1 MLEIFANFLPVLLL
15 FAAGYTLKRAK
26 ILTADDGGVILKMIF
41 YVGMPGF
48 IFSTVMR
55 ANLSGEMIKLLLLPL
70 VMVITLSMI
79 VLLLRRNL
87 LKKLPQQT
95 FGAMLTGVLIM
106 NTGFVLP
113 FIERGFGADGLARL
127 AVIDAANA
135 IITVSIVYAIALS
148 LGSGKADRKLIIRK
162 ILLAP
167 PLWAFVL
174 AMILRGLQVESPQ
187 FLTETS
193 ALAGRMVSPAIL
205 IAVGLKFMPELVF
218 KKLVLVG
225 AFLRFGLGLAIGVLF
240 VLLFNLRSLDAII
253 VIICS
258 TAPFG
263 FNSILFADLAK
274 LDSKYAAAQVSAGLI
289 AGFILIPALI
299 VLLPLIFG

>member
-1 MLEIFANFLPVLLL
+1 MLEILTNLLPVLLL
-15 FAAGYTLKRAK
+15 FSAGYILKRAK
-26 ILTADDGGVILKMIF
+26 ILTADDGGVILKMVF
-41 YVGMPGF
+41 YIGMPGF
-48 IFSTVMR
+48 IFSTVMK
-55 ANLSGEMIKLLLLPL
+55 ANLSGEMVKLLLLPV
-70 VMVITLSMI
+70 VMVVALSAI

-87 LKKLPQQT
+87 FKQLPQQT

-127 AVIDAANA
+127 AVVDAANA
-135 IITVSIVYAIALS
+135 IITVSLVYAIALS
-148 LGSGKADRKLIIRK
+148 LGSGLADKKLILRK

-167 PLWAFVL
+167 PLWAFVI
-174 AMILRGLQVESPQ
+174 AIILRVTQANYPQ
-187 FLTETS
+187 FLIDTS

-225 AFLRFGLGLAIGVLF
+225 AFLRFGLGLAIGLAF

-289 AGFILIPALI
+289 AGFILIPLLI
-299 VLLPLIFG
+299 EVLPLVFV